1 MNFRL
6 QLLLPL
12 TFLLLLSSLNFAY
25 SQQRIVTD
33 SPLYH
38 QLKAQGK
45 LPNYKSNKYQQ
56 PSPVSAAIASTKSN
70 SIPPFF
76 KACKEF
82 IPIDSTFDVVP
93 FLAGTL
99 GPPPLYRNDDAS
111 TAKITIPFNF
121 CFYGTSFNELYINNN
136 GNISFDGPQPN
147 YRPDSL
153 PTTDFMALAAFWA
166 DVDTRNFNSGVV
178 YYKIEPT
185 YMIVTWDSV
194 GYYNTHADKKNS
206 FQLIITDG
214 LDSTYLSAGKNVGFR
229 YGNMEWTTGDIG
241 GINGFSILT
250 TQATVGANKSDSIN
264 FVQFG
269 RFGKAGSDYDGP
281 YAGSD
286 GVSWLNGRVF
296 EFNVCSSTNIQP
308 IVNNFNY
315 CDTVYS
321 CIGDTSLFELSFLSP
336 EQNQLTTTQITTTA
350 SSGLNI
356 LQNTPGIVNTI
367 KVAFVGNFS
376 NTGFQHIS
384 FLASDNGLIPAST
397 LLDIT
402 IKVDMLNA
410 PLNITGNTTA
420 ICPGTTTALTAT
432 AGFEKYIWSNSAIND
447 TINVGPGNYYVIGKM
462 GKCYIQSATV
472 NVPAIPVNIPVIL
485 GNDSTLLCAEDST
498 LLTVST
504 TFPHYLWSN
513 GDTTQ
518 SAYLQPGQ
526 PFVTIRDTNGCAVNS
541 APFHVPHFPLIPLY
555 VSGPLKICKE
565 DSTQLTAMPGFTN
578 YLWNTGDTGITI
590 TVEPGL
596 YQVTAKDIHNCTS
609 KSLVHSLQSFP
620 VFEPAIN
627 GNLNYCFGDSTKLS
641 VYPNYTNFHWNTLDT
656 TSSIY
661 VTQGAYFLSII
672 DGNNCLQKSDT
683 VLVLE
688 LPFHAVTISGG
699 PNYCP
704 GDSAL
709 LIASPGFSTYTWSN
723 LSFNDSLY
731 ASSGTFQ
738 VLAIDSMGCKDST
751 VIGPILPY
759 QVNQPV
765 ISGVFISCANDST
778 SLYANPGFLSYLW
791 STGASGNPALLPPG
805 NYTVTTTDVH
815 QCLSTSD
822 TVTVES
828 YPVHTALLSGDSICC
843 VNDSVLLS
851 VSSGFMSY
859 SWNSQPGGIS
869 QFLPPGLYTVEVT
882 DSNNCR
888 TITNVHTIAAFPYQ
902 LPAISASPF
911 YCQGDSVLLSSSSVF
926 PAYSWSNGSTA
937 NQTYV
942 QIGSYWLQITDS
954 FNCVLRSASIAIQQW
969 PLLVPKIIGKQHY
982 CTGDSVLLHIS
993 PGFTQTLWSTGSTTN
1008 TIQVQAGVY
1017 QLTAKD
1023 SNNCTVQS
1031 ALFAVQQS
1039 LPKAEI
1045 NGNQVICEGDSSK
1058 LSLSNV
1064 FSSYTWNTGA
1074 SFSEIWVNQGM
1085 YYVEVEDS
1093 IGCKAADTIHI
1104 KNYPVPNAFFI
1115 ADGDLVETDTPLQL
1129 TNQSYCNGG
1138 SIVSTNWTINQQA
1151 VANSYNL
1158 LHTFSDTGVY
1168 MIKLVVTTDEGC
1180 TDSYERIFRA
1190 EGLLQLP
1197 NIITPNNDGSN
1208 DLFVINHLNTA
1219 KTNRLLIFD
1228 RWGQVVFESKKY
1240 ENNWNASN
1248 VKDGVYYV
1256 VLQPEGEKE
1265 HTGNLTITR

>member
-1 MNFRL
+1 MNLRL
-6 QLLLPL
+6 QLLTRLM
-12 TFLLLLSSLNFAY
+12 FLLLLSSLSPAF
-25 SQQRIVTD
+25 SQQSIVTD

-45 LPNYKSNKYQQ
+45 LPNYKSNKYLQ
-56 PSPVSAAIASTKSN
+56 PAPVSASVASAKSN
-70 SIPPFF
+70 STPPFF

-82 IPIDSTFDVVP
+82 IPVDSTFEVVP

-178 YYKIEPT
+178 YFKIEPT

-281 YAGSD
+281 YAGPD

-321 CIGDTSLFELSFLSP
+321 CIGDTSFFELSFLSP
-336 EQNQLTTTQITTTA
+336 EQNQLTSTQITSTA

-367 KVAFVGNFS
+367 KVAFIGDFS

-384 FLASDNGLIPAST
+384 FLASDNGPIPAAT

-410 PLNITGNTTA
+410 PLTITGNTTA

-432 AGFEKYIWSNSAIND
+432 AGFEKYLWSNSANTG
-447 TINVGPGNYYVIGKM
+447 TINAGPGNYYVIGKM

-472 NVPAIPVNIPVIL
+472 NVPAIPVIVPLIL

-498 LLTVST
+498 LLTVSNS
-504 TFPHYLWSN
+504 FPHYLWSN

-518 SAYLQPGQ
+518 SAYHHPGL
-526 PFVTIRDTNGCAVNS
+526 PYVTIRDTNGCAVNS
-541 APFHVPHFPLIPLY
+541 APFNVPHFPLMPLY
-555 VSGPLKICKE
+555 VSGLHNICNG

-578 YLWNTGDTGITI
+578 YLWSNGDTGISV
-590 TVEPGL
+590 TVQPGL
-596 YQVTAKDIHNCTS
+596 YLVTANDIHNCISTS
-609 KSLVHSLQSFP
+609 SPHSLQSYP
-620 VFEPAIN
+620 VFKPAIN
-627 GNLNYCFGDSTKLS
+627 GKLNYCFGDSTKLS
-641 VYPNYTNFHWNTLDT
+641 VYPLYTNFRWNTLDT

-661 VTQGAYFLSII
+661 VTQGAYFLSLL
-672 DGNNCLQKSDT
+672 DENNCLQKSDT
-683 VLVLE
+683 VLVSE

-709 LIASPGFSTYTWSN
+709 LIASPGFSTYSWSN
-723 LSFNDSLY
+723 LSINDSLY

-751 VIGPILPY
+751 VIGPIQPY

-778 SLYANPGFLSYLW
+778 SLQVNLGFLNYLW
-791 STGASGNPALLPPG
+791 STGASGNPVLLPPG

-828 YPVHTALLSGDSICC
+828 YPVHTAIISGDSICC

-851 VSSGFMSY
+851 ASSGFISY

-869 QFLPPGLYTVEVT
+869 QLLPPGVYTVEVT

-888 TITNVHTIAAFPYQ
+888 TITNAHTIAAFPHQ
-902 LPAISASPF
+902 LPAINASPF

-926 PAYSWSNGSTA
+926 PVYSWSNGSNA

-942 QIGSYWLQITDS
+942 QSGSYWLQITDS
-954 FNCVLRSASIAIQQW
+954 FSCVLRSAAVAIQQW
-969 PLLVPKIIGKQHY
+969 PVIVPQILGEQYY
-982 CTGDSVLLHIS
+982 CAGDSVLLHIS
-993 PGFTQTLWSTGSTTN
+993 PGFSQTHWSTGSTTN
-1008 TIQVQAGVY
+1008 AIQAQAGVY
-1017 QLTAKD
+1017 QITAKD

-1039 LPKAEI
+1039 IPQAEI
-1045 NGNQVICEGDSSK
+1045 SGNQVICEGDSSK

-1064 FSSYTWNTGA
+1064 FTTYAWNTGA

-1093 IGCKAADTIHI
+1093 IGCKAGDTIHV
-1104 KNYPVPNAFFI
+1104 KNYPIPKAFFV

-1129 TNQSYCNGG
+1129 TNQSYCSGG
-1138 SIVSTNWTINQQA
+1138 TIVSTNWTINQQA
-1151 VANSYNL
+1151 ITNSYNL
-1158 LHTFSDTGVY
+1158 LHTFSDTGMY
-1168 MIKLVVTTDEGC
+1168 IIQLVVTSDEGC
-1180 TDSYERIFRA
+1180 KDSYERVFRA

-1197 NIITPNNDGSN
+1197 NIVTPNNDGSN
-1208 DLFVINHLNTA
+1208 DVFVIKHLNTA

-1256 VLQPEGEKE
+1256 VLQTEGEKE
-1265 HTGNLTITR
+1265 RTGNLTITR